1 MNRVCGF
8 ALFFIGVGI
17 VIGLLVPK
25 CLVVALIAAC
35 CLMAG
40 YHLFCC

>member
-1 MNRVCGF
+1 MNRVVGF

-17 VIGLLVPK
+17 VIGLLAPK
-25 CLVVALIAAC
+25 CLVMALIAAC
-35 CLMAG
+35 CLLAG